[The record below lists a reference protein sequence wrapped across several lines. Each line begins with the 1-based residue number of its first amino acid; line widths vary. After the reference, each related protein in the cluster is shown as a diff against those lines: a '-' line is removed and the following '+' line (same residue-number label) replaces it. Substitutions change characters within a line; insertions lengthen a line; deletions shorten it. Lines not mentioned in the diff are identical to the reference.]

1 MISTGYQPKLPIE
14 CRHLRFPEV
23 ICYTW
28 NPAIK
33 TEVIDLEDSNV
44 ICEDLENFPMEISDA
59 VGANLA
65 STPIICGGYFSNGSA
80 VHTSDKCFKYME
92 GGWQHFATII
102 ERRAHA
108 AGIVYNNALHI
119 FGGLN
124 YETYTTLQSS
134 EIVKEDGSTTE
145 GPQLP
150 TSIRF
155 HAIASINS
163 TVSVITGGRTNTNT
177 NDKTWYFNHAS
188 QEFQSGPNLLKARYG
203 HSSGSV
209 TDQES
214 KEKMAIVAGGI
225 EGFGNLDSWILDS
238 TEILLNGQWMTGK
251 THIVT
256 NICLFF
262 VYLLLL

>member
-1 MISTGYQPKLPIE
+1 MISTGYP
-14 CRHLRFPEV
+14 
-23 ICYTW
+23 W

-33 TEVIDLEDSNV
+33 TEVIDLVDSNV
-44 ICEDLENFPMEISDA
+44 ICEDLEDFPMEISTA

-65 STPIICGGYFSNGSA
+65 STPIICGGYFSNNVS

-108 AGIVYNNALHI
+108 AGIVYNSVCMYRSFFVFCKALHI

-155 HAIASINS
+155 HAVASINS
-163 TVSVITGGRTNTNT
+163 TVSVITGGRTKLWNGTDL
-177 NDKTWYFNHAS
+177 DKTWYFNHAS
-188 QEFQSGPNLLKARYG
+188 QEIQSGPNLLKARYG

-214 KEKMAIVAGGI
+214 KEKMAIVAGG
-225 EGFGNLDSWILDS
+225 FGPWNLDSWILDS
-238 TEILLNGQWMTGK
+238 TEILLNGQWMPGK
-251 THIVT
+251 THRVT